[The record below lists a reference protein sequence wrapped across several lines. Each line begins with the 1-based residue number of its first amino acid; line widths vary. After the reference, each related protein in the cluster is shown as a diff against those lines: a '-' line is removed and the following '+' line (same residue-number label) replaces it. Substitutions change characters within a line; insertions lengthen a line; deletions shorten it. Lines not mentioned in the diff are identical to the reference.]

1 MNERMDDRRQA
12 GQECVSERENEEDS
26 RSVRFLSQR
35 NEQNEETAYRW
46 HQSVYYTQLQV

>member
-1 MNERMDDRRQA
+1 MNERMDDRTQA
-12 GQECVSERENEEDS
+12 GQECVSERENEEEKQICI
-26 RSVRFLSQR
+26 SQR